1 MVFKY
6 NIQTWY
12 LSIMYILDKL
22 GIHVLN
28 LHGTLCNFA
37 KDKLCDSFM
46 ILWNKNK
53 QDILNGNNSKL
64 DIYFSLKNCF
74 DREKYTQINDFK
86 IHQSLCKLIISAHSL
101 RIEKARYDQY
111 RLDRS
116 ERLCQYCSLE
126 KIENE
131 QHFLLECPL
140 YNTLRHDFIEKVESH
155 CSNFSSLNNS
165 SKFIWLLTNENLTV
179 LKELGSYIN
188 KCLEIRRLSPLL
200 G

>member
-1 MVFKY
+1 
-6 NIQTWY
+6 
-12 LSIMYILDKL
+12 MYILDKL
-22 GIHVLN
+22 GVHVLN
-28 LHGTLCNFA
+28 SNLGTLCDFA
-37 KDKLCDSFM
+37 KEKLCDSFM
-46 ILWNKNK
+46 IFWNKNK

-74 DREKYTQINDFK
+74 DREKYTQINYFK

-165 SKFIWLLTNENLTV
+165 SKFIWL
-179 LKELGSYIN
+179 
-188 KCLEIRRLSPLL
+188 
-200 G
+200 

>member
-1 MVFKY
+1 M
-6 NIQTWY
+6 
-12 LSIMYILDKL
+12 
-22 GIHVLN
+22 
-28 LHGTLCNFA
+28 
-37 KDKLCDSFM
+37 
-46 ILWNKNK
+46 
-53 QDILNGNNSKL
+53 
-64 DIYFSLKNCF
+64 
-74 DREKYTQINDFK
+74 R
-86 IHQSLCKLIISAHSL
+86 ISAHPL
-101 RIEKARYDQY
+101 RIEKTRYHKS

-131 QHFLLECPL
+131 QHFLLECSL

-155 CSNFSSLNNS
+155 GSTFSSLDNS
-165 SKFIWLLTNENLTV
+165 SKFTWLLTNENLTV

>member
-1 MVFKY
+1 
-6 NIQTWY
+6 
-12 LSIMYILDKL
+12 
-22 GIHVLN
+22 
-28 LHGTLCNFA
+28 
-37 KDKLCDSFM
+37 M
-46 ILWNKNK
+46 IFWNKNK

-86 IHQSLCKLIISAHSL
+86 IRQSLCKLRISSHPL
-101 RIEKARYDQY
+101 RIEEARHHQN

-116 ERLCQYCSLE
+116 ERLCQNCSLE

-140 YNTLRHDFIEKVESH
+140 HNTLRHDFIEKVESH
-155 CSNFSSLNNS
+155 HSNFSFLNNS

-179 LKELGSYIN
+179 LKELGSYIS